1 MSDLGTAGERVHS
14 GAESVAPGW
23 PHQRLDGPFAGLM
36 ETTMSK
42 TNDAEPTRE
51 LTEAELDTV
60 SGGWLA
66 FHATTEAINAVAKA
80 LATMAQKQ

>member
-1 MSDLGTAGERVHS
+1 MSDLVAAGEPAHRS
-14 GAESVAPGW
+14 DDSVAPVW